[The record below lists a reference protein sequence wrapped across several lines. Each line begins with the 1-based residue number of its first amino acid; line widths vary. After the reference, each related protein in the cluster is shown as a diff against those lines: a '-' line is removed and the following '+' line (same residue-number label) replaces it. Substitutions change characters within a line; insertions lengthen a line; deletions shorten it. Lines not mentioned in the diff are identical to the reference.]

1 MTFSVTI
8 WAWTSP
14 LSPLSCIPLI
24 RLLSILLWFIETEK
38 KRYVFIESFLWVKDI
53 YGHIRATAWIFLL
66 ALLQRYAVCSLKLN
80 FLSIIN
86 PSRLSQ
92 LAFSIE
98 QSSNGS
104 FAFMSKLESTYL
116 AFPCS
121 YAFFTKIFKSFTETT
136 SNLFSTPYLFFL
148 IL

>member
-38 KRYVFIESFLWVKDI
+38 KRYAFIESFLWVKGI
-53 YGHIRATAWIFLL
+53 CGHIRATTWIFLL

-80 FLSIIN
+80 FLSIIT

-92 LAFSIE
+92 PAFSIE
-98 QSSNGS
+98 QSSNGI
-104 FAFMSKLESTYL
+104 FAVMSKLEKRW
-116 AFPCS
+116 
-121 YAFFTKIFKSFTETT
+121 KIFKSFTEATF
-136 SNLFSTPYLFFL
+136 NLFSTPYLFFQ